1 MAWFPPGESA
11 IFRHHLSA
19 MLEPTTPAATVPK
32 WNDPAEDYYVA
43 LYDDTI
49 TPDRA
54 ATVAAG
60 SYGGADW
67 PTATGEVSDA
77 AGWPAGGLPLDRTMP
92 GTGFDSSGGNI
103 VFGGEDLP
111 SSNLVSLADVFGDLL
126 YDNSLV
132 PIKGGAAFHYFGGA
146 QQVTQG
152 TFTIVWATGP
162 TGGVM
167 RVEVG

>member
-1 MAWFPPGESA
+1 MPWAPPGESA

-19 MLEPTTPAATVPK
+19 MLEQTTPAATVSA
-32 WNDPAEDYYVA
+32 WNDATQDYYVA
-43 LYDDTI
+43 LYNDTI
-49 TPDRA
+49 TPNRTA
-54 ATVAAG
+54 AIPAG
-60 SYGGADW
+60 SYGGTDW

-77 AGWPAGGLPLDRTMP
+77 AGWPAGGLPLDRLLP
-92 GTGFDSSGGNI
+92 GAGFDSAGNNI

-111 SSNLVSLADVFGDLL
+111 STGLVTLANVFGDLL
-126 YDNSLV
+126 YNNWLV
-132 PIKGGAAFHYFGGA
+132 SNGGAAYHYFGGA
-146 QQVTQG
+146 QQVTNG